1 MKRIL
6 ILLILILLAG
16 LAALYLTG
24 NLPQLEN
31 IFLKP
36 TEQSSG
42 DDPDC
47 GYNWATQPLPELSA
61 DLQKK
66 AIKLGIRASEV
77 SAAAYG
83 ENCILADGTIDHF
96 AAMQT
101 DLYFKVQVDNLD
113 DRDTLGAIAEEI
125 IGFVEDIPQNSLQ
138 GPNSGYI
145 QINYTSYH
153 GDMQSLWFRLADAQ
167 TALQNGLVGADL
179 FKELENK

>member
-6 ILLILILLAG
+6 ILLILILIAG

-24 NLPQLEN
+24 YLPELEN
-31 IFLKP
+31 LFLRP
-36 TEQSSG
+36 TEQPAA

-47 GYNWATQPLPELSA
+47 GYMWATQPLPDLSA

-66 AIKLGIRASEV
+66 AIKLGLRASEV

-83 ENCILADGTIDHF
+83 ENCVLADGTIDHF
-96 AAMQT
+96 SAMQT
-101 DLYFKVQVDNLD
+101 DLYFKVPVENLED
-113 DRDTLGAIAEEI
+113 LDSLGAIAEEI
-125 IGFVEDIPQNSLQ
+125 IGFVEDIPQSTLQ

-153 GDMQSLWFRLADAQ
+153 GKMQSLWFRLTDAQ
-167 TALQNGLVGADL
+167 AALQNGLAGADL
-179 FKELENK
+179 YKDLVN